1 MKANVIIQNGSA
13 AEVFRVIDLEMPTPQ
28 SDEVLVQVHYT
39 SVNPLDCRIRSMP
52 NSRRSFP
59 VTLGY
64 DVYGIIVDRGS
75 DVQDLQTGDTII
87 ASPDPFFAGANAEYV
102 IVKAI
107 RCLKV
112 GQLDPRIGAAIPL
125 VGITAYEALHD
136 KLKVQSGDTL
146 LIHAGAGG
154 VGHIAIQ
161 LAKNSGCIVITTAS
175 RPESIE
181 FCKHILKADHV
192 INYQTENV
200 KERILAITNGEGL
213 AYILDTV
220 GGNTFIQSI
229 DCLRNGGHICT
240 ILPASFDAATG
251 YTNLLKNIN
260 ISYAFMNVSGASGRH
275 RTILEKLVE
284 MIDRRQLVPHIS
296 AVYDFFAIDQA
307 HIQME
312 GKHTMGKIVIKIQG
326 EIIQ

>member
-1 MKANVIIQNGSA
+1 MKANVIIQNGNA
-13 AEVFRVIDLEMPTPQ
+13 ADVFRVIEQEIPTPQ
-28 SDEVLVQVHYT
+28 SDEALVHVQYT
-39 SVNPLDCRIRSMP
+39 SVNPLDCRIRSIP

-64 DVYGIIVDRGS
+64 DVYGTIVDTG
-75 DVQDLQTGDTII
+75 DAVNDLHTGDTII

-102 IVKAI
+102 VVKAI

-112 GQLDPRIGAAIPL
+112 EQLDPKIGAAIPL

-136 KLKVQSGDTL
+136 KLKIQSNDTI

-154 VGHIAIQ
+154 VGHIAVQ
-161 LAKNSGCIVITTAS
+161 LAKHMHCKVITTAS

-192 INYQTENV
+192 INYQTENL
-200 KERILAITNGEGL
+200 KDRIDTITNGEGL

-220 GGNTFIQSI
+220 GGDTFTQSI
-229 DCLRNGGHICT
+229 DCLRSGGHICT
-240 ILPASFDAATG
+240 ILPVSFDAATG
-251 YTNLLKNIN
+251 YANLLKNIS
-260 ISYAFMNVSGASGRH
+260 ISYEFMNVSGATGRH
-275 RTILEKLVE
+275 RTILKKLVE
-284 MIDRRQLVPHIS
+284 MIDNKQLVPHIS
-296 AVYDFFAIDQA
+296 AIYGFEDIDKA

-312 GKHTMGKIVIKIQG
+312 GKHTMGKILIRVQV
-326 EIIQ
+326 